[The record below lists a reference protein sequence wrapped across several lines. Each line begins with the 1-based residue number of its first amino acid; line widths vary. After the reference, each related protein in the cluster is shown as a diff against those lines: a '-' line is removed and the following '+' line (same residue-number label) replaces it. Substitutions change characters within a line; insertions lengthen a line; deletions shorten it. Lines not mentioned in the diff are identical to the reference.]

1 MNKKQRTINLIAFLA
16 IFGIIIFWLL
26 QGAEIFTKTKVL
38 IDQTSELDKMLG
50 VKNEV
55 WVDKFILGLDYS
67 VVAIVIILIL
77 TYILNNLI
85 KNKRKES
92 Q

>member
-1 MNKKQRTINLIAFLA
+1 MNKNQKILFLFSLLA
-16 IFGIIIFWLL
+16 ILGIIIYWLM

-67 VVAIVIILIL
+67 AVAIVIILIL
-77 TYILNNLI
+77 TFILNSLL
-85 KNKRKES
+85 KNKQKES
-92 Q
+92 L